1 MGDTPRPNILFLFP
15 DQLRFDW
22 TSNNQDL
29 PIRTPYLNQLQQEGT
44 TFTKAICASPLCA
57 PSRASLASGK
67 EYNHCPVKD
76 NQDNY
81 PPNEYTFYRQLRES
95 GYHVLGC
102 GKFDLNKGSC
112 TSGQPAWGLDGK
124 RFLNEWGFSNGI
136 NNEGKMDG
144 VSSGKNKPHG
154 PYMQYLE
161 EQGLREKHI
170 QDFDLRRSKKGA
182 TFPTPLPDVSYC
194 DNWIGQN
201 GLNLINSVPV
211 GESWFLQVNFT
222 GPHAP
227 MDITQNMAE
236 LYQNEVFPLP
246 DDDKLP
252 AETHQAIRRNY
263 AAMIENIDRWIG
275 LYLEVLEKRGD
286 LSNTLIVFSSDH
298 GEMLGDHGRW
308 GKGDPYHPSVSVPLV
323 VSGPKVEQQIV
334 STLPTTILDLTATF
348 LEYANLKIPTEMDSR
363 SLKPLLEAQTNVHRD
378 YVFSGLKKWRLVYDG
393 RYKLINNWQKD
404 YLLFDTETDPNELN
418 DLSLNPKYQDHLNR
432 LNQQLEKHK
441 LNTTL

>member
-1 MGDTPRPNILFLFP
+1 
-15 DQLRFDW
+15 
-22 TSNNQDL
+22 
-29 PIRTPYLNQLQQEGT
+29 
-44 TFTKAICASPLCA
+44 
-57 PSRASLASGK
+57 
-67 EYNHCPVKD
+67 
-76 NQDNY
+76 
-81 PPNEYTFYRQLRES
+81 
-95 GYHVLGC
+95 
-102 GKFDLNKGSC
+102 
-112 TSGQPAWGLDGK
+112 
-124 RFLNEWGFSNGI
+124 
-136 NNEGKMDG
+136 
-144 VSSGKNKPHG
+144 
-154 PYMQYLE
+154 
-161 EQGLREKHI
+161 
-170 QDFDLRRSKKGA
+170 
-182 TFPTPLPDVSYC
+182 
-194 DNWIGQN
+194 
-201 GLNLINSVPV
+201 
-211 GESWFLQVNFT
+211 
-222 GPHAP
+222 
-227 MDITQNMAE
+227 
-236 LYQNEVFPLP
+236 
-246 DDDKLP
+246 
-252 AETHQAIRRNY
+252 
-263 AAMIENIDRWIG
+263 MIENIDRWIG

-363 SLKPLLEAQTNVHRD
+363 SLKPLLEAQTNVHRN